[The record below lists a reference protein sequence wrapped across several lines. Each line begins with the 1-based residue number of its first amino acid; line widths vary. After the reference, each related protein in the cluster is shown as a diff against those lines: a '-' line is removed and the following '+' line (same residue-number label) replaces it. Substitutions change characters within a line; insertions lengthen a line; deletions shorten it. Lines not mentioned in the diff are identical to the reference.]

1 MGKIRVHFC
10 EITDLNGQKH
20 QIKTEK
26 LENLINFMRRNKGKI
41 AGINKGSRL
50 VSEEKFKEIQ
60 REENFR

>member
-1 MGKIRVHFC
+1 MKKIKVYFI

-20 QIKTEK
+20 QIKTADIVK
-26 LENLINFMRRNKGKI
+26 LSNFMRRHKGKI
-41 AGINKGSRL
+41 YGINKGKRL

>member
-1 MGKIRVHFC
+1 MEKIKVFFC

-26 LENLINFMRRNKGKI
+26 LENLINFMRRYKGKV

>member
-1 MGKIRVHFC
+1 MKKIKVYFC

-20 QIKTEK
+20 QIKTDDVEK
-26 LENLINFMRRNKGKI
+26 VLNFLRRNKGKV